1 MTKVLM
7 TFFVVVCTTL
17 SLFSQ
22 TDMVWDHHGVGFTV
36 PDDFEIEVNNADEF
50 SANNENL
57 YLSIFPIQDADIT
70 QEDLSD
76 AVLDMA
82 KSLKY
87 DRIEEGDEIDI
98 DDFTGYFI
106 KGKKD
111 GANAVFM
118 ALLDKHSSTNLIVM
132 VVYTDRYED
141 EAVDIAAS
149 LYAYDK

>member
-1 MTKVLM
+1 MTKVLL
-7 TFFVVVCTTL
+7 TFFVAACTTL
-17 SLFSQ
+17 SLVAQ
-22 TDMVWDHHGVGFTV
+22 TDMVWDYHGVGFTV

-50 SANNENL
+50 SANNDDL

-70 QEDLSD
+70 VDDLSD
-76 AVLDMA
+76 AVMDMA

-87 DRIEEGDEIDI
+87 DRIEEGDDIDI

-106 KGKKD
+106 KGRKD

-132 VVYTDRYED
+132 VVYTDRFED